1 MKVYFKIATIICV
14 VLNIGCSNNK
24 NKNDKKKF
32 LALGDSYTVGEGIPD
47 SLSWPNQLI
56 TEINKNKIHFE
67 SPKILA
73 KTGWTSNELLF
84 AIDSINLKETY
95 NYVSLMIGVNDQ
107 YDGLGL
113 QNFKIKLKKL
123 IKKALF
129 YSGYN
134 SNNVF
139 VLSIPDWGVT
149 PFAKDRNPNEIM
161 KEINQFNSV
170 IMEVC
175 ENEGL
180 KYIDI
185 TPISR
190 QAKTNLSLVA
200 SDGLHPS
207 EKMYSIW
214 VKKII
219 NQLNLD

>member
-1 MKVYFKIATIICV
+1 MKIA
-14 VLNIGCSNNK
+14 LIGGGGRLGKSLV
-24 NKNDKKKF
+24 KF
-32 LALGDSYTVGEGIPD
+32 LREFNNECSFQIVGRR
-47 SLSWPNQLI
+47 
-56 TEINKNKIHFE
+56 
-67 SPKILA
+67 
-73 KTGWTSNELLF
+73 
-84 AIDSINLKETY
+84 
-95 NYVSLMIGVNDQ
+95 NYERLD
-107 YDGLGL
+107 
-113 QNFKIKLKKL
+113 
-123 IKKALF
+123 
-129 YSGYN
+129 
-134 SNNVF
+134 
-139 VLSIPDWGVT
+139 
-149 PFAKDRNPNEIM
+149 